1 MVFTLLP
8 WCDFKSRV
16 FSRQVFLTSL
26 LRRHNLERYWFC
38 VPEMQISTDH
48 SHNSN
53 EDYQSKSSVDS
64 MSMSCNVRMTILI
77 EFYYPQTSD
86 NVHEWRVWNG
96 KTNLYLAC
104 NEGREGVKWE
114 LGFAFFGGWEM
125 GLCALGLGFMKQK
138 Q

>member
-1 MVFTLLP
+1 M
-8 WCDFKSRV
+8 K
-16 FSRQVFLTSL
+16 
-26 LRRHNLERYWFC
+26 
-38 VPEMQISTDH
+38 ISTDH

-64 MSMSCNVRMTILI
+64 VSMSCNVRMTILI

-96 KTNLYLAC
+96 KTNLYLVY
-104 NEGREGVKWE
+104 NEEHEGVKWE

-125 GLCALGLGFMKQK
+125 GFWALRLGFMKQK
-138 Q
+138 QQKMGMGFQFEQHRLFSNTLKGNNKL